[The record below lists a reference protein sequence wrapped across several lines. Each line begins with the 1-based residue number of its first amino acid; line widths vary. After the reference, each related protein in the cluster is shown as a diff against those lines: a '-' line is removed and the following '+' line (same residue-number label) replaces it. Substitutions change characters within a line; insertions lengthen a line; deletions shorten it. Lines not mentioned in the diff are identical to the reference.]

1 MKQLIAQVPI
11 GNIDGFARFNPS
23 ESGGDV
29 SATTQVERVFTMIF
43 GFLTIVAGLSFLIY
57 FLIGAIN
64 WVTAGGDS
72 KKVDTAKSYMTNGAI
87 GMIAI
92 IASYAIIKIVGTVL
106 GFEILNPAQT
116 LLQITQ
122 SGNIGPGTN
131 SFQNPT
137 APGAQGI
144 R

>member
-1 MKQLIAQVPI
+1 MKQLLAQVPI
-11 GNIDGFARFNPS
+11 GDISGFGRFNPS
-23 ESGGDV
+23 ESGGAV
-29 SATTQVERVFTMIF
+29 VATTQVENVFTMIF

-92 IASYAIIKIVGTVL
+92 IASYAIISIVGTVL

-116 LLQITQ
+116 LINITD
-122 SGNIGPGTN
+122 STGAGSN
-131 SFQNPT
+131 STQNPT
-137 APGAQGI
+137 VPGAQGI